1 MVPTWLHC
9 AYSLQESW
17 KIWLVFREM
26 AQYLLFTKQYFFLK
40 TLKILRKPQ
49 FPAIPQHKIY
59 STANWRGS
67 RYEQAWIFTCYLQNN
82 TYTCYLQYLRNTCY
96 LQNNTFFLKL
106 WTLEGAFKSSNG
118 MSIAFQQT
126 SNFLLF
132 QQKLL
137 ERSAIKSWYRK
148 NVNDSIEWIDIK
160 LQMVLR

>member
-1 MVPTWLHC
+1 
-9 AYSLQESW
+9 
-17 KIWLVFREM
+17 
-26 AQYLLFTKQYFFLK
+26 
-40 TLKILRKPQ
+40 
-49 FPAIPQHKIY
+49 
-59 STANWRGS
+59 
-67 RYEQAWIFTCYLQNN
+67 
-82 TYTCYLQYLRNTCY
+82 
-96 LQNNTFFLKL
+96 
-106 WTLEGAFKSSNG
+106 